1 MLDSIYSIDI
11 MISYRSYNFFEIFF
25 YITVN
30 QTACTSC
37 INDEAEV
44 LALYFNRNNRKSG
57 LIQTINNR
65 IVHRHYLK

>member
-1 MLDSIYSIDI
+1 
-11 MISYRSYNFFEIFF
+11 MIPYRSYNFFEIFF

-44 LALYFNRNNRKSG
+44 LALYFNRDNR
-57 LIQTINNR
+57 
-65 IVHRHYLK
+65 